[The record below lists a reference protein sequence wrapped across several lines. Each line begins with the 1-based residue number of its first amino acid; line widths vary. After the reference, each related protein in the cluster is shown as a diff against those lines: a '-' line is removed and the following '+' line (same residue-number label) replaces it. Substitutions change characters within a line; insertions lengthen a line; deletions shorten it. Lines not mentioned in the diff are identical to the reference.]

1 MDADPAV
8 SADLVLVALDAP
20 RSHPP
25 PALPCHVTRAG
36 PPPVGPVRSTPER
49 TAFFPVPVLRTSKNV
64 YVRIDL
70 FMLHTNFQLLNRIL
84 TILLHLCCSSASPRV
99 AHDSTFMRPALFC
112 DFWAEKSC
120 CSGLLLYKSNL
131 FPSFYAFQSQSRRY
145 NLSIKSVSARAD

>member
-49 TAFFPVPVLRTSKNV
+49 TN
-64 YVRIDL
+64 
-70 FMLHTNFQLLNRIL
+70 
-84 TILLHLCCSSASPRV
+84 
-99 AHDSTFMRPALFC
+99 HDADKTKIGY
-112 DFWAEKSC
+112 DFINK
-120 CSGLLLYKSNL
+120 
-131 FPSFYAFQSQSRRY
+131 FSFSF
-145 NLSIKSVSARAD
+145 IKTTARAATTFLINQWLAMAAEWRKD